1 MVGFLAAGRI
11 ELLLVVGAPNS
22 SNSRRLVEVG
32 ERHGTPRSMLVQRAG
47 ELDWATLQGLSTI
60 GITAGASAPELLVN
74 EIIDA
79 FRAHYEVSVEQV
91 TLREENVS
99 FKLPREL
106 REVPA
111 TP

>member
-1 MVGFLAAGRI
+1 MVAS
-11 ELLLVVGAPNS
+11 P
-22 SNSRRLVEVG
+22 
-32 ERHGTPRSMLVQRAG
+32 TTRAQA
-47 ELDWATLQGLSTI
+47 W
-60 GITAGASAPELLVN
+60 SAPELLVN